1 MPGMDSDPAMAHRSA
16 VAQMVDLSLKL
27 GQVKISDADRVTSRD
42 LRTWAE
48 NSWAVL
54 LEFAAVA
61 GNPSMHKEDSNIH
74 QAALRL
80 FLALSLALNLDHKAF
95 VNADLLS
102 SIKDLCN
109 IASTITDQLPRKA
122 VGHRIS
128 SILNDA
134 NNKSLPQRATLDALV
149 QGCSSQDLANLPQ
162 PETLVAAVLLGNTQ
176 LIALLLPLPST
187 KPQYILNAIHQAVNA
202 NQSAALQLLL
212 DSSQCPKL
220 ESNTLHTLLQTSVR
234 KSQLSTTRDILA
246 RGPLGL
252 IFDAIG
258 FEHII
263 FLCYHSV
270 GIETAQMLEF
280 LLSKDI
286 HKITRRDPQA
296 RLEPLEQEL
305 PIIWNTSSVALAC
318 MGQRSLR
325 IDRLSR
331 KDALGLAMS
340 RAALCGN
347 LWCLRVLV
355 EHGVDPKWRRGVPV
369 RMAALGSHTECV
381 DYLQGA
387 AAGTN
392 HGKWYRGF
400 RDALAS
406 CTGKDSMSI
415 VNSVTETGASSGD
428 HRGNMIGRLSVS
440 SNRRA
445 RDAATSSSRPKQ
457 EIPADEKPLVQNGGE
472 GEMIA
477 MGEFRGESPASGAGL
492 SVQPIGASPSPP
504 PILPTN
510 EHPREASVSTKS
522 YPAENVLHTIPSVAA
537 VVAKSPIAVT
547 TSALTYTPS
556 IVETPIST
564 TSALIP
570 MPSVMDA
577 RPSTDGLSLPRP
589 MKQVEFKELEYTR
602 PTRAYDR
609 QMSQMSSA
617 SVGNISLHTPD
628 LIRLSNATPDSMVA
642 SIRTEES
649 YVSAYGSGRNG
660 SLAVLKVREYNTTLM
675 SLPDSVLYGIVFFLK
690 KEDLAFFTSTCRRL
704 SQICLSV
711 DFMASYVV
719 HSLGAFKALVNVFHS
734 PESDER
740 MHLLTSVM
748 SRIPTSMAP
757 DLVTNCIE
765 RNEPQ
770 IIPLLFSRGG
780 TALPLLLPFY
790 ILKAVEMRDVD
801 CLNVF
806 LTHPNADVDSSGALV
821 AAMSHGDGA
830 VVDALLQAGANVKVN
845 DCAALRSL
853 CAMPSN
859 SNVHD
864 MSRSFT
870 GASELTTDMLRGGV
884 NRANL
889 AGKLI
894 LAGSDVSARN
904 YEAFKS
910 AAKVGDEELLRVLLK
925 EVLTSIPV
933 AVGSGTVRPVRTSS
947 AGLKEQA
954 QRLLFAE
961 IYLTVARNG
970 HHECFKLLL
979 SEPRTYIGGELG
991 LNQVV
996 IPAVLEAVRSG
1007 WVGVVKAVASSALW
1021 LDIIKSVGG
1030 DMLLDTASRYKY
1042 APDQSLPDQVN
1053 ERKQLECPI
1062 IQIDGDIV
1070 IPHSAAMV
1078 EAMLAGVAGN
1088 TAARF
1093 TAFETTIM
1101 KKGIDCYAFLSG
1113 VVKLNERSSP
1123 FQGIKDSLLVH
1134 SAWLGHETVMDAV
1147 VSILQPD
1154 LAGVAGES
1162 ALMAATMMGHTK
1174 IVASLFS
1181 GGVQFDRVS
1190 EIAFHIATDRGH
1202 KETVKYLT
1210 VMRDVRVKM
1219 AKDALAKREKEAKD
1233 VEERKKRPSIAEQ
1246 QTTPVVVAVE
1256 ALVQIPEADTV

>member
-1 MPGMDSDPAMAHRSA
+1 MPGMDSEPATAHRSV
-16 VAQMVDLSLKL
+16 VAQMADLSLKL
-27 GQVKISDADRVTSRD
+27 GQVKISDADRDTSRD

-61 GNPSMHKEDSNIH
+61 GNQSIHKDDSNIH

-109 IASTITDQLPRKA
+109 IASTITDQRPRKA

-149 QGCSSQDLANLPQ
+149 QSCSPQDLANLPQ

-220 ESNTLHTLLQTSVR
+220 ESNTLHTLLQTSIR

-305 PIIWNTSSVALAC
+305 PIIWNASSVALAC

-400 RDALAS
+400 REALAS

-415 VNSVTETGASSGD
+415 VNSVAEAGTSAGD

-440 SNRRA
+440 SNRRT

-457 EIPADEKPLVQNGGE
+457 EVSADEKPLVQNGGE
-472 GEMIA
+472 GEMIP

-492 SVQPIGASPSPP
+492 SVQPIGASPPP

-510 EHPREASVSTKS
+510 VRPRETSASKKS
-522 YPAENVLHTIPSVAA
+522 YPTDNFSQTIPSVAS

-556 IVETPIST
+556 IIETPIST

-570 MPSVMDA
+570 MPSSMDT

-649 YVSAYGSGRNG
+649 YVSAYGSGRSG
-660 SLAVLKVREYNTTLM
+660 SIAVLKVREYSTTLM
-675 SLPDSVLYGIVFFLK
+675 SLPDSVLYGIVFYLK

-704 SQICLSV
+704 SQVCLSV

-765 RNEPQ
+765 TNEPQ
-770 IIPLLFSRGG
+770 IIPFLFSRGG

-845 DCAALRSL
+845 ECAALRSL

-859 SNVHD
+859 SAVQD
-864 MSRSFT
+864 MTRSFT

-933 AVGSGTVRPVRTSS
+933 AVGTGTVRPVRTSS

-961 IYLTVARNG
+961 IYMTVSRHG
-970 HHECFKLLL
+970 HHECVKLLL
-979 SEPRTYIGGELG
+979 SEPRTYVGGEIG

-996 IPAVLEAVRSG
+996 IPAVLVAVRSG

-1030 DMLLDTASRYKY
+1030 DVLLDTASRYKY
-1042 APDQSLPDQVN
+1042 AHDPSLPEQVN
-1053 ERKQLECPI
+1053 ERKQFECPI

-1219 AKDALAKREKEAKD
+1219 AKDAVAKREKEAKD

-1246 QTTPVVVAVE
+1246 TTPVVVVAAE
-1256 ALVQIPEADTV
+1256 TLVQIPESDPV